1 MPKAEVPKR
10 LLTKEQVAWTSQF
23 RKAKQIGEI
32 AQRNMLQMKEVFQ
45 EAMGMLQGLLQNI
58 PKKSLEEL
66 GRQPREEEIEGGIE
80 GKGGEGERV
89 LPTDR
94 FAG

>member
-23 RKAKQIGEI
+23 RKAKQVAGV
-32 AQRNMLQMKEVFQ
+32 AQRSMIQMKEVFQ
-45 EAMGMLQGLLQNI
+45 EAMGMLQGLLENI

-66 GRQPREEEIEGGIE
+66 GRQPREEGMGEMGG
-80 GKGGEGERV
+80 GGEGERV

-94 FAG
+94 PTR